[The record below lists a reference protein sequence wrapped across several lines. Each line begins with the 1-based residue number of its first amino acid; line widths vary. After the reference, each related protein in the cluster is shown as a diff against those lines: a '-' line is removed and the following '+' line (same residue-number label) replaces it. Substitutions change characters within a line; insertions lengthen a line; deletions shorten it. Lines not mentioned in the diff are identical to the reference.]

1 MISRVTQQ
9 TIQRSTLANLQL
21 NLATTASMQSKLSS
35 GKKITVPSDDPA
47 AASDMLRLRGDLRAQ
62 TQYVRNADDGG
73 SWLTTVDGALQ
84 SSLAALRQARDSTV
98 QSGDAGLGPSSREAL
113 ATQIEGVRDS
123 LLAQANTTYLG
134 RNVFAG
140 TSNAGAAFAKD
151 TATGAYTWTGVTAGT
166 VDRRINA
173 TTTVRVDADGAAIF
187 GSDVGSDTSV
197 FTLLDTIAG
206 KLRSGADATPDLAN
220 IDTRMEKMLTQVASV
235 GARHSQVLTAQTEL
249 QSTQLTT
256 KTQLSGIEDI
266 DLAETILQLQAQQ
279 TAYQGAL
286 GAAAKVL
293 QPSLLDFLK

>member
-47 AASDMLRLRGDLRAQ
+47 AASDILRLRGEQRVQ

-73 SWLTTVDGALQ
+73 SWLTTVDGALT
-84 SSLAALRQARDSTV
+84 SSLSALRRARDLTV
-98 QSGDAGLGPSSREAL
+98 QSGDGALGATSREAL
-113 ATQIEGVRDS
+113 ATEINGLRDS

-134 RNVFAG
+134 RSVFAG
-140 TSNAGAAFAKD
+140 TSNTGAAFAPD
-151 TATGAYTWTGVTAGT
+151 AMTGLQTWTGTAGAS
-166 VDRRINA
+166 VDRRIGA
-173 TTTVRVDADGAAIF
+173 TTTVRVDADGSAVF
-187 GSDVGSDTSV
+187 GSGTDSV
-197 FTLLDTIAG
+197 FALLDTIATT
-206 KLRSGADATPDLAN
+206 LRTPGADAAASLGD

-249 QSTQLTT
+249 QSTQLMTT
-256 KTQLSGIEDI
+256 TQLSGIEDI